1 MDRFD
6 IENFLFE
13 QMGCKGSKHELY
25 LEMLPDCS
33 YSEFLDALDEV
44 IEEGRVTLQNGYFS
58 ISY

>member
-1 MDRFD
+1 MDRFE

-13 QMGCKGSKHELY
+13 QMGFKGSKHELY

-44 IEEGRVTLQNGYFS
+44 IEEGRVTL
-58 ISY
+58 